1 MSPSSTQHSVDK
13 EKIRKHV
20 LPNKFMVVKTL
31 YFFSSR
37 RAVPLGERDAGW
49 HHLREVTGAET

>member
-20 LPNKFMVVKTL
+20 LLNKFMVVKTL
-31 YFFSSR
+31 HFFSFR
-37 RAVPLGERDAGW
+37 RVVPFDEQGARW